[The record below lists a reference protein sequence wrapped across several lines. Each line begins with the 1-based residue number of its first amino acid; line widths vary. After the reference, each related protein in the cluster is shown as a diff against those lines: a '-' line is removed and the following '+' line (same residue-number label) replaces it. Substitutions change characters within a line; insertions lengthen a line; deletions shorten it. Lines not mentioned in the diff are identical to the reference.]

1 MTEERKQELRQLLK
15 EAMEHVVI
23 RYGYRESLSTGRD
36 VYEKYLQERWRYY
49 GADFFSCSFSAHFT
63 PDITSETIKLKL
75 WEFIREELA
84 QYIEGDNILITVCDI
99 ETDSTDKSCL
109 HYYVIP
115 GLDLYFLIVRL
126 LEIAIDRGIEDA
138 ISVFDRRSCPKGTQ
152 DLFQDVALLDGIELE
167 TEVQVF
173 EGVQLI
179 PLPPRKISD
188 EIGHNLFGVSYS
200 VFSIQARNFF
210 GKTLLVIN
218 RPGFTI
224 FWKNSEKPFQDGTD
238 INELLFQVEVPD
250 VKFPNSNGVASFT
263 ELFCQTLSLVCDVP
277 VRVFHQ
283 RWFLAENTSFN
294 PHTEIANVVRL
305 CNPSNRA
312 TKVKETDIEKAKSL
326 YHVLDKNPGIREK
339 LRIPIDRWIQ
349 SKAGEDPNDKI
360 IDLGI
365 ALEALYVTRKD
376 KIERQLCYRGSRY
389 LEENEKLWEDREA
402 EFKAIYDYRSSVLHS
417 RELDEE
423 VKIGKQVI
431 PISDLVPRA
440 EDLCRQSILKIM
452 KDGKYPD
459 WDTLRQNI

>member
-1 MTEERKQELRQLLK
+1 MDEKRKKELRQLLK

-75 WEFIREELA
+75 REFIREELT
-84 QYIEGDNILITVCDI
+84 QYIQGDNILITVCDI
-99 ETDSTDKSCL
+99 ETDSTDKSRL
-109 HYYVIP
+109 HYYLIP

-126 LEIAIDRGIEDA
+126 LEIAIDRGIEEA

-152 DLFQDVALLDGIELE
+152 DLFQDVALLDGIEIE
-167 TEVQVF
+167 TKVQVF

-188 EIGHNLFGVSYS
+188 EIGHDLFGISYS
-200 VFSIQARNFF
+200 VFRIQARNFF

-218 RPGFTI
+218 RPGFTV
-224 FWKNSEKPFQDGTD
+224 FWKSSEKPFQDGAD
-238 INELLFQVEVPD
+238 INELPFQVEVPD
-250 VKFPNSNGVASFT
+250 VKFPNSNEVASFT
-263 ELFCQTLSLVCDVP
+263 ELFCQTLSLVCNVP

-312 TKVKETDIEKAKSL
+312 TKVKEADIEKSQEFISRFGQKSR
-326 YHVLDKNPGIREK
+326 H
-339 LRIPIDRWIQ
+339 
-349 SKAGEDPNDKI
+349 
-360 IDLGI
+360 
-365 ALEALYVTRKD
+365 
-376 KIERQLCYRGSRY
+376 
-389 LEENEKLWEDREA
+389 
-402 EFKAIYDYRSSVLHS
+402 
-417 RELDEE
+417 
-423 VKIGKQVI
+423 
-431 PISDLVPRA
+431 
-440 EDLCRQSILKIM
+440 
-452 KDGKYPD
+452 
-459 WDTLRQNI
+459 